1 MDEIYKEAEK
11 VAEKII
17 YDLKDY
23 KFDKEYL
30 TNQIYYAIINST
42 QWHTRNGFKNHK
54 QTKR

>member
-17 YDLKDY
+17 YDLNNH

-42 QWHTRNGFKNHK
+42 Q
-54 QTKR
+54 

>member
-42 QWHTRNGFKNHK
+42 Q
-54 QTKR
+54 